1 MKHIAGVAVALSMGA
16 AASLAS
22 PSLECSINASS
33 QVETGQCLADLE
45 ETVQAALDVTLKFAR
60 QSARELDGVT
70 GRDVALPALE
80 TAQARWEDF
89 RAAECDYAGALFGG
103 GSGTGIEIR
112 SCRIE
117 LTRQR
122 IKALTARLR

>member
-1 MKHIAGVAVALSMGA
+1 M
-16 AASLAS
+16 AS
-22 PSLECSINASS
+22 PSLECSVNAGS
-33 QVETGQCLADLE
+33 QVETGRCLAELE
-45 ETVQAALDVTLKFAR
+45 ETVQAALDAALKFTR
-60 QSARELDGVT
+60 QSAQELDNIT

-80 TAQARWEDF
+80 NAQARWEDF

-122 IKALTARLR
+122 IKALSARVR